1 MDTNHQEHG
10 REGKI
15 AGTTDGFIFHQ
26 YHPGAW
32 RTAAGA
38 GGALFKEGKQEQFED
53 LGMNGGRRQ
62 DRSKGC
68 QL

>member
-26 YHPGAW
+26 YQPGAW

-53 LGMNGGRRQ
+53 LGMN
-62 DRSKGC
+62 
-68 QL
+68 